1 MNSIGIGINN
11 IQAFIK
17 AIDTKP
23 PSADFP
29 PSRTSKSSIDSLRAP
44 KKTAAYRCSMEQ
56 KISNPMQVKMFGAT
70 LNGSAARNEAI
81 HPAQRL
87 SVAEE
92 NVLVEW
98 IAKQESLGYA
108 PTAAVVRQVVEAF
121 MKKRGD
127 PYDAR
132 RIIIEKNRQLLR
144 LMCGDIYESVTTAC
158 LEIDPENSPRD
169 LEQQRQL
176 CLKVVEGL
184 AECRA
189 VLNVAYEELVDQ
201 YACNSGFWARWKI
214 QGSSP
219 RSFSCRQI
227 CYSLPI
233 AFENG

>member
-1 MNSIGIGINN
+1 MNPIGIGINN

-17 AIDTKP
+17 AIGAKP

-29 PSRTSKSSIDSLRAP
+29 PSRTSKSSIDSLRGP
-44 KKTAAYRCSMEQ
+44 RKTSAYTYSMEQ
-56 KISNPMQVKMFGAT
+56 KISKPMQVKVFGAT

-81 HPAQRL
+81 QPAQRL

-92 NVLVEW
+92 NTVMEW
-98 IAKQESLGYA
+98 IVKQESLGYA
-108 PTAAVVRQVVEAF
+108 PKAAVVRQVVEAF

-132 RIIIEKNRQLLR
+132 RIIIEKDRQLLR

-158 LEIDPENSPRD
+158 LGIDPEDSPKD

-189 VLNVAYEELVDQ
+189 
-201 YACNSGFWARWKI
+201 
-214 QGSSP
+214 
-219 RSFSCRQI
+219 
-227 CYSLPI
+227 
-233 AFENG
+233 